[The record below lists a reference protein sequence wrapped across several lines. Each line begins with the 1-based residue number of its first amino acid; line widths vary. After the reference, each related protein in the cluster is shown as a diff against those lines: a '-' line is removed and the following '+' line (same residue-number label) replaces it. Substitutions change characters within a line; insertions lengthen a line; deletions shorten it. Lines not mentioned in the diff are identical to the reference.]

1 MVCAGAVILIL
12 SFGWLA
18 IASRYL
24 CESQP
29 GVDTAAQLVGILK
42 DPAAFVLTFVR
53 SLDNFGV
60 TYLTEMIGSNLGWLN
75 IPVCALLAM
84 GYLLVLV
91 LQVSGNDD
99 MSGIRLDLPVKSI
112 LGGVSLLVFALIF
125 VTLYGQWTAYGYDK
139 ILGVQGRYFLPLL
152 FSLILALKPK
162 RFAEGAGETPWGLFL
177 GAWSI
182 DLCVY
187 ATLFVQALCRFA

>member
-1 MVCAGAVILIL
+1 M
-12 SFGWLA
+12 
-18 IASRYL
+18 
-24 CESQP
+24 
-29 GVDTAAQLVGILK
+29 
-42 DPAAFVLTFVR
+42 
-53 SLDNFGV
+53 

-139 ILGVQGRYFLPLL
+139 ILGVRDGIF
-152 FSLILALKPK
+152 
-162 RFAEGAGETPWGLFL
+162 
-177 GAWSI
+177 
-182 DLCVY
+182 
-187 ATLFVQALCRFA
+187 CRFFFR

>member
-1 MVCAGAVILIL
+1 
-12 SFGWLA
+12 
-18 IASRYL
+18 
-24 CESQP
+24 
-29 GVDTAAQLVGILK
+29 
-42 DPAAFVLTFVR
+42 
-53 SLDNFGV
+53 
-60 TYLTEMIGSNLGWLN
+60 MIGSNLGWLN
-75 IPVCALLAM
+75 IPVCALLAI
-84 GYLLVLV
+84 GYLLILV

-139 ILGVQGRYFLPLL
+139 ILGVQGRYFLPVS
-152 FSLILALKPK
+152 FSADPC
-162 RFAEGAGETPWGLFL
+162 AEAQTVCRRSRGNTRGLFL
-177 GAWSI
+177 GAWGI

>member
-1 MVCAGAVILIL
+1 
-12 SFGWLA
+12 
-18 IASRYL
+18 
-24 CESQP
+24 
-29 GVDTAAQLVGILK
+29 
-42 DPAAFVLTFVR
+42 
-53 SLDNFGV
+53 
-60 TYLTEMIGSNLGWLN
+60 
-75 IPVCALLAM
+75 M

-152 FSLILALKPK
+152 FPLILALKPK
-162 RFAEGAGETPWGLFL
+162 RFVEGAGETPWGLFL